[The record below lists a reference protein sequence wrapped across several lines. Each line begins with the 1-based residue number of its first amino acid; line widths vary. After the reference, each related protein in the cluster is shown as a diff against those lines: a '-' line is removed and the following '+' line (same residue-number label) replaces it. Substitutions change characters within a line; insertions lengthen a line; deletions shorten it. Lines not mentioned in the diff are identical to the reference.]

1 MEYFLKNRAYL
12 LFIILLATGWSLQS
26 NTVKTPDPYAINR
39 IYIIPPFI
47 DDSIKNDIDAN
58 WMALKIVDSLDYI
71 ITSENIFSNSIGSY
85 NEIIPEDSSNQFILT
100 NPEDLDSIT
109 LQYLFSTLKLNTI
122 IFITIEK
129 IFSVYQIQIYTIKY
143 NDFLRKK
150 IFDSIID
157 KTHFLEGLETFYKR
171 ISRELFDFDTFSLN
185 ISSNLSN
192 SLIHFDTPNY
202 TFSIN
207 DAVLQF
213 LPTSI
218 FKDSKKYL
226 VTSEGYDVVTGT
238 LGPIINDKVDLSV
251 NFEKSESKR
260 TLIQTNTINSN
271 LYKQTSFLGVLPLV
285 IDETVYPEIFQITGD
300 EIANKKI
307 ISLGTP
313 LLEIKALPGWF
324 NIELEL
330 KNKQQKFYNALGSTI
345 LSSVLPIF
353 AQNMY
358 KHTGNQVWQ
367 NMEIFL
373 YSITGTLVVDSIIKL
388 YEYYQQIN
396 KQ

>member
-192 SLIHFDTPNY
+192 SLIHFDTTNY
-202 TFSIN
+202 TF
-207 DAVLQF
+207 
-213 LPTSI
+213 
-218 FKDSKKYL
+218 
-226 VTSEGYDVVTGT
+226 
-238 LGPIINDKVDLSV
+238 
-251 NFEKSESKR
+251 
-260 TLIQTNTINSN
+260 
-271 LYKQTSFLGVLPLV
+271 
-285 IDETVYPEIFQITGD
+285 
-300 EIANKKI
+300 
-307 ISLGTP
+307 
-313 LLEIKALPGWF
+313 
-324 NIELEL
+324 
-330 KNKQQKFYNALGSTI
+330 
-345 LSSVLPIF
+345 
-353 AQNMY
+353 
-358 KHTGNQVWQ
+358 
-367 NMEIFL
+367 
-373 YSITGTLVVDSIIKL
+373 
-388 YEYYQQIN
+388 
-396 KQ
+396 